1 MTITLVLLF
10 LILLAS
16 AVLYGMYQRSVF
28 IKNYK
33 AENRKKMSV
42 DNIVGKKKRKKKAV
56 DNVGVDNAVSNV
68 RQGYAG
74 DPRVFVQGSFH

>member
-1 MTITLVLLF
+1 MTITLILLF
-10 LILLAS
+10 VILFAS
-16 AVLYGMYQRSVF
+16 LVLYGMYQRNMAINNF
-28 IKNYK
+28 K

-42 DNIVGKKKRKKKAV
+42 DNVVGKKKRKKKE
-56 DNVGVDNAVSNV
+56 DNVVGVENAMSNV